1 MKGYHL
7 LSKTTKTVQLKL
19 NNQDYRFII
28 LKQQIVE
35 YRIAIKLGFNKI
47 GLVVVHNLPENIIKP
62 DSDAGNSAKDSADAP
77 ILANFPRIWNL
88 SLIHI

>member
-1 MKGYHL
+1 
-7 LSKTTKTVQLKL
+7 
-19 NNQDYRFII
+19 
-28 LKQQIVE
+28 VE

-88 SLIHI
+88 KTLYTETIMNWKSDARLNH